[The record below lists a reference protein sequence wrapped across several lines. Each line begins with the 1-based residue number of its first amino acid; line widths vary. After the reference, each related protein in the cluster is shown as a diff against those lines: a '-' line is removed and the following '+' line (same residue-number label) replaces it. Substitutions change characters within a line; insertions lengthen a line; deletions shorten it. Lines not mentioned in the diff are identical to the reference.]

1 MTSSEL
7 QIPPLD
13 TARRLAERGDLDGAA
28 AILGEL
34 AADPADPD
42 RAQAAVGLAVVLD
55 ERGDVEAARAA
66 ARTALATGHPEYAAQ
81 AACHL
86 AQGFEREGRA
96 DQARAAWQAVLG
108 VGTAAYVPL
117 AHLALA
123 RLAMAA
129 DDPEQANGEL
139 RAAMAAGDDR
149 VAAHAAQQL
158 ADLLLEHGQA
168 GAAAEVIM
176 DALEFAEAQDV
187 PGLRVQLGIV
197 HLELA
202 CAEFAETVEDVAADP
217 QTSALAIELLA
228 RTLPLRGR
236 PEDADQVWSYG
247 LNHEDTALSAEV
259 RLRYHRDA

>member
-7 QIPPLD
+7 ETPPLD
-13 TARRLAERGDLDGAA
+13 TARRLAESGDLDGAA
-28 AILGEL
+28 AILAEL
-34 AADPADPD
+34 AADPDEPD
-42 RAQAAVGLAVVLD
+42 RAQAAVGLAVVLE

-86 AQGFEREGRA
+86 AQGFEREGR
-96 DQARAAWQAVLG
+96 DEQARAAWQAVLG
-108 VGTAAYVPL
+108 VGTPAYVPL

-123 RLAMAA
+123 RLAVSSDNPAEA
-129 DDPEQANGEL
+129 EEEL
-139 RAAMAAGDDR
+139 HAAMEAGDPH
-149 VAAHAAQQL
+149 VGAHAAQQL
-158 ADLLLEHGQA
+158 ADLLLEQGEP
-168 GAAAEVIM
+168 GAAADVLM
-176 DALEFAEAQDV
+176 DALEVAPAEEV
-187 PGLRVQLGIV
+187 PRLRVQLGIA

-202 CAEFAETVEDVAADP
+202 CAEFAESVEHGADP

-236 PEDADQVWSYG
+236 GDDAERVWSYG
-247 LNHEDTALSAEV
+247 LEHEDETLAAEV